1 MQFTIEAPDGT
12 TTTETRSVSYYDQDE
27 GTVYSIKRKEELAR
41 VAERLIPEGY
51 ATYNVYVAGDV
62 QRQHDHP
69 YGAKPEAWIIR
80 DEVGCGKAKVWAAPM
95 QEDQRA
101 RAARFRL
108 HLPEEETEF
117 RDWLQS
123 QLRESAAAW
132 GGPEELKGIR
142 FEEYFEPY
150 LSDGFLFNSAG
161 HHEVTDTPGPSN
173 VIVRADEKARKVY
186 QVVRDGLLEAA

>member
-1 MQFTIEAPDGT
+1 MPSRRRHEKAMISSNRTLE
-12 TTTETRSVSYYDQDE
+12 VL
-27 GTVYSIKRKEELAR
+27 KEL
-41 VAERLIPEGY
+41 LIPEGY

-69 YGAKPEAWIIR
+69 YGVKPEAWIIR
-80 DEVGCGKAKVWAAPM
+80 DEVGRGKAKVWAAPM
-95 QEDQRA
+95 REDRRA

-108 HLPEEETEF
+108 HLPEEETKF

-132 GGPEELKGIR
+132 GGAEELKSIR

-161 HHEVTDTPGPSN
+161 HHEVTNTPGPSN
-173 VIVRADEKARKVY
+173 VIVRADEKAQEVY
-186 QVVRDGLLEAA
+186 QDVRDELLEAA

>member
-12 TTTETRSVSYYDQDE
+12 TTTETRSVSYYDEDE
-27 GTVYSIKRKEELAR
+27 GTVYSIKRKKELAR
-41 VAERLIPEGY
+41 VAERLIPKGY

-69 YGAKPEAWIIR
+69 YGAKPEAWIIH
-80 DEVGCGKAKVWAAPM
+80 DEVGRGKAKVWAAPM
-95 QEDQRA
+95 QENHRA

-108 HLPEEETEF
+108 HLPEEETGF

-123 QLRESAAAW
+123 QLRESSAAW
-132 GGPEELKGIR
+132 GGPEELRGIR

-150 LSDGFLFNSAG
+150 LSDGFLFNSADQ
-161 HHEVTDTPGPSN
+161 HEVTGTPGPSN
-173 VIVRADEKARKVY
+173 VIVRADEKAREVY
-186 QVVRDGLLEAA
+186 RDVRDDLLKTA

>member
-12 TTTETRSVSYYDQDE
+12 TTTETRSVSYYDEDE

-69 YGAKPEAWIIR
+69 YGVKPEAWIIR
-80 DEVGCGKAKVWAAPM
+80 DEVGRGKAKVWAVPM
-95 QEDQRA
+95 QEDRRA
-101 RAARFRL
+101 RTARFRL
-108 HLPEEETEF
+108 HLPEEEADF
-117 RDWLQS
+117 RGWLRNQLEQS
-123 QLRESAAAW
+123 AFAW
-132 GGPEELKGIR
+132 GGPRELEGVQ

-150 LSDGFLFNSAG
+150 LSDGFLFNSADQ
-161 HHEVTDTPGPSN
+161 HEVTDTPGPSN
-173 VIVRADEKARKVY
+173 VIVRADEKAREVY
-186 QVVRDGLLEAA
+186 QDVRDELLETA